1 MAPGRTASSSA
12 HSAAGANSAA
22 GASTGGTDEWTGSLM
37 AAVVWFT
44 IAVALWHFTIFVPD
58 RFWAGIVG
66 ADAAGTTVSVR
77 LGAIAGGMISGAI
90 VQIASGRSI
99 GDTDIATVLFA
110 VPGALIGMAIV
121 YAIGVRRERLAG
133 IE

>member
-1 MAPGRTASSSA
+1 
-12 HSAAGANSAA
+12 
-22 GASTGGTDEWTGSLM
+22 M

-44 IAVALWHFTIFVPD
+44 IAVALWHFTIFLPD

-66 ADAAGTTVSVR
+66 AL
-77 LGAIAGGMISGAI
+77 LGAISGGMISGAV
-90 VQIASGRSI
+90 VQIVSGRSI
-99 GDTDIATVLFA
+99 GDTDIGTVLFA

>member
-1 MAPGRTASSSA
+1 MTARRRSGSSSVK
-12 HSAAGANSAA
+12 SDVGVNSAA

-44 IAVALWHFTIFVPD
+44 IAVALWHFTIFLPD

-66 ADAAGTTVSVR
+66 AL
-77 LGAIAGGMISGAI
+77 LGAISGGMISGAI
-90 VQIASGRSI
+90 VQIVSGRSI
-99 GDTDIATVLFA
+99 GDTDIGTVLFA